1 VEHAAHN
8 IGGGDVQLAAMEDE
22 LDAGDSTSD
31 AGYQDVDESDD
42 KVLSRRRRNRD
53 DDVRNLMQRTR
64 LS

>member
-1 VEHAAHN
+1 
-8 IGGGDVQLAAMEDE
+8 MEDE